1 MVDGLSR
8 EARSR
13 LMGRVR
19 QRDTAPELAL
29 RRGLHRLGL
38 RFRINVSGLP
48 GRPDLVFPKYR
59 VALFVHGCF
68 WHAHS
73 CRAGRLPTSN
83 VAYWSD
89 KLRANTRRDRL
100 RAAALRRLG
109 WRVWTVWEC
118 ELKRPEDAARTL
130 VRLGRRFVR
139 IAPDRGPI
147 GSGRT

>member
-1 MVDGLSR
+1 MVDGLSVK
-8 EARSR
+8 ARSR
-13 LMGRVR
+13 LMARVG

-29 RRGLHRLGL
+29 RKGLHRLGL
-38 RFRINVSGLP
+38 RFRVNVSGLP

-83 VAYWSD
+83 VDYWFD

-118 ELKRPEDAARTL
+118 ELKCPVDADRTL
-130 VRLGRRFVR
+130 VRLGRKFER
-139 IAPDRGPI
+139 ISAAD
-147 GSGRT
+147 